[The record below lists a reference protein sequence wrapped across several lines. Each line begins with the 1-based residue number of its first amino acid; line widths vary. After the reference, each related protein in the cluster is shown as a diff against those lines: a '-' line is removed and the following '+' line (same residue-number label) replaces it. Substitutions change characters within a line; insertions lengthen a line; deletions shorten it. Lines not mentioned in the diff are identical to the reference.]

1 MRLCERKFLKTPTF
15 YSLFFISAFTF
26 GQKETDFL
34 KEYQVKVNALTL
46 PIGILNAGLETPIS
60 NHFTLNGDILISP
73 WKSFKGNH
81 LQIYMG
87 NLEARYYLKE
97 KMNGLYIGPNL
108 GLAFFDLQKWNYWNT
123 NKYQR
128 GLAVMFGAT
137 LGYQYK
143 INDRLSLDGFIT
155 GGNQQGNYKGYLKD
169 PSIRY
174 DSAEGFNKSGEWLV
188 YKLGIS
194 LTYKFRTKKNL

>member
-15 YSLFFISAFTF
+15 YSLFFISAFNF
-26 GQKETDFL
+26 GQKKTDFL

-108 GLAFFDLQKWNYWNT
+108 GLAFLI
-123 NKYQR
+123 
-128 GLAVMFGAT
+128 
-137 LGYQYK
+137 YK
-143 INDRLSLDGFIT
+143 NGIIGIPINI
-155 GGNQQGNYKGYLKD
+155 N
-169 PSIRY
+169 
-174 DSAEGFNKSGEWLV
+174 V
-188 YKLGIS
+188 V
-194 LTYKFRTKKNL
+194 

>member
-1 MRLCERKFLKTPTF
+1 
-15 YSLFFISAFTF
+15 
-26 GQKETDFL
+26 
-34 KEYQVKVNALTL
+34 
-46 PIGILNAGLETPIS
+46 
-60 NHFTLNGDILISP
+60 
-73 WKSFKGNH
+73 
-81 LQIYMG
+81 
-87 NLEARYYLKE
+87 
-97 KMNGLYIGPNL
+97 
-108 GLAFFDLQKWNYWNT
+108 
-123 NKYQR
+123 
-128 GLAVMFGAT
+128 MFGAT

-143 INDRLSLDGFIT
+143 INDRLGLDGFIT